1 MYRDN
6 FWEFSRKVCKG
17 NLDKKEPKPTFS
29 KETADQ
35 YYPGT
40 YSTCVNFNVSDLNWF
55 PRLHTPDPPIQFN
68 MSHIKPKDI
77 KHILKDK
84 KSASAPGI
92 DGLTYGVLK
101 HLPSSHHF
109 LATLFNKLLFE
120 SPKPSPLWQKSKIS
134 LIYKRNEPD
143 NPKNFRP
150 IALSS
155 ITGKIYH
162 QILSNRILEYLIGNN
177 YIDNSMQ
184 KAFINNINGTI
195 EHNQLLQEI
204 ISHARVNKRTCH
216 ITFFDLKDAFGS
228 ISHSLIDHCLERY
241 HIPENVRTYIKELY
255 SNISGVV
262 AGSGWH
268 SEEFTF
274 QRGVF
279 QGDPLS
285 PTIFITVFNP
295 LLEYLKSE
303 SESKH
308 GYKLNNS
315 MNIVS
320 TPFADDFNV
329 ITSHSRVHQRILRN
343 VENFAKSMN
352 LVLEPTKC
360 KSLSICSGSSK
371 VIEFSLNSGIIQS
384 IANSP
389 EKFLG
394 SQITFSGKQSEI
406 FSFIKESIAETL
418 ENIEK
423 SLIREEYKISIYTR
437 YVIPALRF
445 KLTVHDITNTNLKV
459 LDNMVDKQLKS
470 WLHIPPSGTR
480 AILHCKEGLD
490 IKSISHLY
498 RECHGIAHTSS
509 RLKADS
515 TVNVALDQRLNH
527 EQNWTRKGSITVE
540 SENVYQ
546 SAVSIACQETGNV
559 NITKVKS
566 KVKNIIQEDIS
577 KTWHNHIKSLVL
589 QGQFLRL
596 LELEKSCITWKSIAY
611 NLPRG
616 ILKFAVN
623 SSIDTLP
630 TKSNLKRWG
639 KRSSTKCNFCDSK
652 ETLHHVLN
660 NCVHMLPRYL
670 WRHNSILTHII
681 KTISKDLSEQWKIY
695 SDLPDA
701 MQGCSTIPTDI
712 LVTAQKPDLVIRD
725 SESKSIFI
733 IELSVPFER
742 NIEDTH
748 KKKIDRY
755 ENLISDIKDSGYS
768 VRYYALEV
776 GSRGYISQENT
787 KRLKDLLHKLK
798 CNTKLSV
805 PKQALSKI
813 SLISSFIIYHSKT
826 EAGWCEPSFISV

>member
-1 MYRDN
+1 
-6 FWEFSRKVCKG
+6 
-17 NLDKKEPKPTFS
+17 
-29 KETADQ
+29 
-35 YYPGT
+35 
-40 YSTCVNFNVSDLNWF
+40 
-55 PRLHTPDPPIQFN
+55 
-68 MSHIKPKDI
+68 
-77 KHILKDK
+77 
-84 KSASAPGI
+84 
-92 DGLTYGVLK
+92 
-101 HLPSSHHF
+101 
-109 LATLFNKLLFE
+109 
-120 SPKPSPLWQKSKIS
+120 
-134 LIYKRNEPD
+134 
-143 NPKNFRP
+143 
-150 IALSS
+150 
-155 ITGKIYH
+155 
-162 QILSNRILEYLIGNN
+162 
-177 YIDNSMQ
+177 
-184 KAFINNINGTI
+184 
-195 EHNQLLQEI
+195 
-204 ISHARVNKRTCH
+204 
-216 ITFFDLKDAFGS
+216 
-228 ISHSLIDHCLERY
+228 
-241 HIPENVRTYIKELY
+241 
-255 SNISGVV
+255 
-262 AGSGWH
+262 
-268 SEEFTF
+268 
-274 QRGVF
+274 
-279 QGDPLS
+279 
-285 PTIFITVFNP
+285 
-295 LLEYLKSE
+295 
-303 SESKH
+303 
-308 GYKLNNS
+308 
-315 MNIVS
+315 MNI
-320 TPFADDFNV
+320 A
-329 ITSHSRVHQRILRN
+329 
-343 VENFAKSMN
+343 
-352 LVLEPTKC
+352 
-360 KSLSICSGSSK
+360 
-371 VIEFSLNSGIIQS
+371 
-384 IANSP
+384 
-389 EKFLG
+389 
-394 SQITFSGKQSEI
+394 
-406 FSFIKESIAETL
+406 
-418 ENIEK
+418 
-423 SLIREEYKISIYTR
+423 
-437 YVIPALRF
+437 
-445 KLTVHDITNTNLKV
+445 
-459 LDNMVDKQLKS
+459 
-470 WLHIPPSGTR
+470 
-480 AILHCKEGLD
+480 
-490 IKSISHLY
+490 
-498 RECHGIAHTSS
+498 
-509 RLKADS
+509 
-515 TVNVALDQRLNH
+515 
-527 EQNWTRKGSITVE
+527 
-540 SENVYQ
+540 
-546 SAVSIACQETGNV
+546 
-559 NITKVKS
+559 KVKT

-805 PKQALSKI
+805 LKQALSKI